1 MSIEQRIFE
10 LNSSIYCP
18 QLRSG
23 IDFTSTK
30 QNGIQYI
37 VIFDTL
43 GISDNELLITQD
55 YAYLLQFFDGSHT
68 IKDIWEIYKN
78 AFNENVPETKIQEFI
93 KHLDQSFMLNSL
105 QFSQEMQRIKAD
117 YRQLPER
124 LPSCAGSSYP
134 SKAKELAS
142 FLNDLFK
149 NTNPT
154 FIQPFNKF
162 PKAIIAPH
170 IDLQLGAKSFVHA
183 YQCLK
188 DKPGADLY
196 IVLGI
201 GHMGL
206 KNLFALTEKD
216 FVTPLGKVK
225 TDKDVVK
232 QINYLSQTDFLDDEF
247 VHKNE
252 HSIEFQSV
260 FLKYLYP
267 DAKIL
272 PVLCSFSPMIFENGF
287 EHYASIFNDF
297 VTSLKQALRT
307 YKGRVCYIASVDF
320 AHVGQNY
327 DNSHTVDKA
336 FLTKMKANDNAL
348 IQSLIGWDNERFQ
361 EIIQSTDD
369 YYHICGYSAI
379 TTLLELLTPD
389 SGHLVDYGTAD
400 MGNNSFVSFSSLVF
414 Y

>member
-37 VIFDTL
+37 VLYDTL
-43 GISDNELLITQD
+43 DISDTELLITQD
-55 YAYLLQFFDGSHT
+55 YAYLLQFFDGSHSK
-68 IKDIWEIYKN
+68 KDIWEIYKKS
-78 AFNENVPETKIQEFI
+78 FDENVPETKIQEFI

-105 QFSQEMQRIKAD
+105 QFSQELQRIKSE

-134 SKAKELAS
+134 SNAVELES
-142 FLNDLFK
+142 FLDDLFK
-149 NTNPT
+149 NTNST
-154 FIQPFNKF
+154 FIQPFDKS

-183 YQCLK
+183 YHCLK
-188 DKPGADLY
+188 DKSGADLY
-196 IVLGI
+196 IVFGI

-216 FVTPLGKVK
+216 FKTPLGTVK
-225 TDKDVVK
+225 TDKNLVK
-232 QINYLSQTDFLDDEF
+232 QISSSSQTDFMDDEF

-252 HSIEFQSV
+252 HSIEFQTV
-260 FLKYLYP
+260 FLKYLNP

-272 PVLCSFSPMIFENGF
+272 PVLCSFSPMIFEKGF
-287 EHYASIFNDF
+287 EHYKLIFNDF
-297 VTSLKQALRT
+297 VTSLKQALST
-307 YKGRVCYIASVDF
+307 YKGRVCYIASADF

-327 DNSHTVDKA
+327 DNTHNVDKS
-336 FLTKMKANDNAL
+336 FLTRMKANDNAL

-361 EIIQSTDD
+361 EIIQSTNDF
-369 YYHICGYSAI
+369 YHICGYSAI
-379 TTLLELLTPD
+379 TTLLELLTPE
-389 SGHLVDYGTAD
+389 SGHLVDYQTAD